1 MIPYI
6 LHVALLISVCLIFYR
21 LLLRKETFYRLNR
34 FVLISSLALSFLIP
48 LVPIP
53 QPWAIRTI
61 RETIDQVAPAKNK
74 QTVVKEQPK
83 ATVSDIQSNSP
94 VTVSPA
100 VTTGSAVVLQAPLL
114 PRILKWIFYLYWIG
128 VVVFALNFLL
138 QLFVLLY
145 RNYTKPFIKDGR
157 FRIVELEG
165 EKAPCSFGNTI
176 FINPSK
182 YDWETYNQILL
193 HEKIHIEQ
201 GHSFDILLAELVI
214 VFQWFNPFAW
224 LYRKELENNLEFLTD
239 KSVLHQQGVEKERY
253 QMSLLQVSAPHY
265 SLGLTTNYN
274 QSLLKKRIAM
284 MNAKQSNFHTMWK
297 YFFLVPLLGC
307 LMCALNETAVF
318 GQTKTDGNASNPDL
332 TPLRRKI
339 NTDRSS
345 GSWFATIKND
355 KIRIQF
361 KSDED
366 ENDWGSNSDFML
378 SEFSDLPKD
387 KAGEFTLTREAGTI
401 VFKGKFEG
409 NKGLGDYKFTVNK
422 DYLNNMSANGIS
434 GITEEESFAFFLIN
448 IKLDYVK
455 MLKQSGY
462 KVTKEEV
469 IPLAALKIDASFIAQ
484 WKENGFTDISANDLI
499 ATKSLGIDGNYIADI
514 RKAGYK
520 NITVD
525 QLISFKAQHISGDY
539 IKGLRKASNGE
550 AEEKDTDLPDAN
562 DISAY
567 KALEIDADFIKSFK
581 DAGYKDISHSDLTAL
596 KSMNVSPEFIKS
608 FVPVGFKNIPISDVI
623 ALKSLN
629 ITPEFVKSFQS
640 MGYTISQND
649 ITAVKSLGLTPEY
662 IKGFQA
668 LGYTGGNINNFIP
681 LKSLGVTPE
690 YINGFKKLGFN
701 NISLDDL
708 PGLKSVGVTPEFIQ
722 TMQEKGIKLSSL
734 EKYIQLKVTME
745 Q

>member
-6 LHVALLISVCLIFYR
+6 LHVALLISVCQVFYR

-34 FVLISSLALSFLIP
+34 FVLVSSLALSFLIP

-61 RETIDQVAPAKNK
+61 RETIDQVVPAKNK

-83 ATVSDIQSNSP
+83 ATVSNIQSNAP
-94 VTVSPA
+94 VTLTPI
-100 VTTGSAVVLQAPLL
+100 VTPESAEAPEVPLL
-114 PRILKWIFYLYWIG
+114 SRILKGTFYLYWIG
-128 VVVFALNFLL
+128 VAVFALNFLL

-239 KSVLHQQGVEKERY
+239 KSVLYQEGVEKERY
-253 QMSLLQVSAPHY
+253 QMSLLHVSAPHY

-297 YFFLVPLLGC
+297 YFFLVPLMGC
-307 LMCALNETAVF
+307 LMCALNDTAVF
-318 GQTKTDGNASNPDL
+318 GQTKTDKEPSNSNQSHL
-332 TPLRRKI
+332 NHNTG
-339 NTDRSS
+339 TDRSS

-378 SEFSDLPKD
+378 SEFSALPKD
-387 KAGEFTLTREAGTI
+387 KAGEFTLAREAGTI
-401 VFKGKFEG
+401 VFRGKFEG
-409 NKGLGDYKFTVNK
+409 NKGLGDYKFTENK
-422 DYLNNMSANGIS
+422 EYLNSMSANGIS

-448 IKLDYVK
+448 IKLDYAK
-455 MLKQSGY
+455 MLKQNGY
-462 KVTKEEV
+462 KVTKEEL

-499 ATKSLGIDGNYIADI
+499 ATKSLGIDREYINDI

-525 QLISFKAQHISGDY
+525 
-539 IKGLRKASNGE
+539 
-550 AEEKDTDLPDAN
+550 
-562 DISAY
+562 
-567 KALEIDADFIKSFK
+567 
-581 DAGYKDISHSDLTAL
+581 
-596 KSMNVSPEFIKS
+596 
-608 FVPVGFKNIPISDVI
+608 
-623 ALKSLN
+623 
-629 ITPEFVKSFQS
+629 
-640 MGYTISQND
+640 
-649 ITAVKSLGLTPEY
+649 
-662 IKGFQA
+662 
-668 LGYTGGNINNFIP
+668 
-681 LKSLGVTPE
+681 
-690 YINGFKKLGFN
+690 
-701 NISLDDL
+701 
-708 PGLKSVGVTPEFIQ
+708 
-722 TMQEKGIKLSSL
+722 
-734 EKYIQLKVTME
+734 
-745 Q
+745 